1 MTPTP
6 AVEIRSL
13 RKTYSGGVE
22 ALKGIDLT
30 VPVGEFF
37 GLLGPNGAGKT
48 TTIGITTGLVRITDG
63 SVKVMDYDVVRQFR
77 QARRHIGLAAQEL
90 SFDWFFT
97 IEDLMILQAGYYG
110 VGRKVARQNTS
121 RLLKTFGLTAK
132 RQVKPREL
140 SGGMKRRFQI
150 ARSLVHDPDILI
162 LDEPTAGVDV
172 ELRYMLW
179 DYLTRLN
186 QQGKTVILTTHYIE
200 EAEKLCERVAIIDH
214 GRIIAVGSPAEL
226 VSGMDKDGMSLTVE
240 GWNQDAAKAL
250 AGYRFDFADGHLRV
264 YITRPELRLTEII
277 NRITSAGVAVQD
289 VRICRSTLEDMFIE
303 LTGHGI
309 DE

>member
-1 MTPTP
+1 MTP
-6 AVEIRSL
+6 AVEIRDL
-13 RKTYSGGVE
+13 RKVYAGGVE

-48 TTIGITTGLVRITDG
+48 TTIGITTGLVRLTSG
-63 SVKVMDYDVVRQFR
+63 SVRVMGHDVVREFR
-77 QARRHIGLAAQEL
+77 PARRHIGLAAQEL
-90 SFDWFFT
+90 NFDWFFA

-110 VGRKVARQNTS
+110 VGKREARENTD
-121 RLLKTFGLTAK
+121 RLLATFGLEAK
-132 RQVKPREL
+132 RKAKPREL

-172 ELRYMLW
+172 ELRRMLW
-179 DYLTRLN
+179 GYLTRLN
-186 QQGKTVILTTHYIE
+186 KEGRTIILTTHYLE

-214 GRIIAVGSPAEL
+214 GEIVTVSSPAEL
-226 VSGMDKDGMSLTVE
+226 MAGMEKDGLSLEVE
-240 GWNQDAAKAL
+240 GWNPKAEAAL
-250 AGYRFDFADGHLRV
+250 DGYRFDFADGRLRV
-264 YITRPELRLTEII
+264 YTPHPEVQLTKII
-277 NRITSAGVAVQD
+277 NRITPTGIEVHD
-289 VRICRSTLEDMFIE
+289 VRICRSTLEDAFIA

>member
-1 MTPTP
+1 MTP
-6 AVEIRSL
+6 AVEIRNL

-48 TTIGITTGLVRITDG
+48 TTIGITTGLVRITGG
-63 SVKVMDYDVVRQFR
+63 SVEVMGYDVVRQFR

-90 SFDWFFT
+90 SFDWFFA
-97 IEDLMILQAGYYG
+97 IEDLMMLQAGYYG
-110 VGRKVARQNTS
+110 VSRKVARQNTD
-121 RLLKTFGLTAK
+121 RLLDTFGLSGKK
-132 RQVKPREL
+132 RAKPRQL

-172 ELRYMLW
+172 ELRHRLW
-179 DYLTRLN
+179 EYLTRLN
-186 QQGKTVILTTHYIE
+186 KEGKTVILTTHYIE

-214 GRIIAVGSPAEL
+214 GQIIAEGSPAEL
-226 VSGMDKDGMSLTVE
+226 VSGMDNDGLSLTVE
-240 GWNQDAAKAL
+240 DWNQDAAKAL
-250 AGYRFDFADGHLRV
+250 VDYRFDFTDGHLRV
-264 YITRPELRLTEII
+264 YTPRPELQLTEII
-277 NRITSAGVAVQD
+277 NCITSAGVTVQD
-289 VRICRSTLEDMFIE
+289 IRICRSTLEDMFIE

>member
-1 MTPTP
+1 MTP
-6 AVEIRSL
+6 AVEIHNL
-13 RKTYSGGVE
+13 HKIYAGGVE

-63 SVKVMDYDVVRQFR
+63 SVKVMGCDVVRQFR

-90 SFDWFFT
+90 SFDWFFA
-97 IEDLMILQAGYYG
+97 IEDLMMLQAGYYG
-110 VGRKVARQNTS
+110 VSRKVARHNTD
-121 RLLKTFGLTAK
+121 RLLETFGLSAK
-132 RQVKPREL
+132 RLAKPRQL

-172 ELRYMLW
+172 ELRHMLW

-186 QQGKTVILTTHYIE
+186 RQGKTVILTTHYIE
-200 EAEKLCERVAIIDH
+200 EAEKLCERVAIIDR
-214 GRIIAVGSPAEL
+214 GKIIAVGSPSEL
-226 VSGMDKDGMSLTVE
+226 MAGMDKDGISLTVE
-240 GWNQDAAKAL
+240 DWNQGAARAL
-250 AGYRFDFADGHLRV
+250 DSYRFDFTDGHLRV
-264 YITRPELRLTEII
+264 YTSRPEQRLTGII
-277 NRITSAGVAVQD
+277 NRITSAGAAVQD
-289 VRICRSTLEDMFIE
+289 VRICHSTLEDVFIE
-303 LTGHGI
+303 LTGHSI

>member
-1 MTPTP
+1 MTP
-6 AVEIRSL
+6 AVEIRNL

-48 TTIGITTGLVRITDG
+48 TTIGITTGLVRITGG
-63 SVKVMDYDVVRQFR
+63 SVEVMGYDVVRQFR

-90 SFDWFFT
+90 SFDWFFA
-97 IEDLMILQAGYYG
+97 IEDLMMLQAGYYG
-110 VGRKVARQNTS
+110 VSRKVARQNTD
-121 RLLKTFGLTAK
+121 RLLDTFGLSGKK
-132 RQVKPREL
+132 RAKPRQL

-172 ELRYMLW
+172 ELRHRLW
-179 DYLTRLN
+179 EYLTRLN
-186 QQGKTVILTTHYIE
+186 KEGKTVILTTHYIE

-214 GRIIAVGSPAEL
+214 GQIIAEGSPAEL
-226 VSGMDKDGMSLTVE
+226 VSGMDNDGLSLTVE
-240 GWNQDAAKAL
+240 DWNQDAAKAL
-250 AGYRFDFADGHLRV
+250 AGYRFDFTDGHLRV
-264 YITRPELRLTEII
+264 YTARPELQLTEII
-277 NRITSAGVAVQD
+277 NRITSAGVTVQD
-289 VRICRSTLEDMFIE
+289 IRICRSTLEDMFIE

>member
-1 MTPTP
+1 MTP
-6 AVEIRSL
+6 AVEIRNL

-63 SVKVMDYDVVRQFR
+63 SVKVMGRDVVRQFR

-90 SFDWFFT
+90 NFDWFFA
-97 IEDLMILQAGYYG
+97 IEDLMLLQAGYYG
-110 VGRKVARQNTS
+110 VGRKTARRNTD
-121 RLLKTFGLTAK
+121 RLLDTFGLSGK
-132 RQVKPREL
+132 RQAKPRQL

-172 ELRYMLW
+172 ELRHKLW
-179 DYLTRLN
+179 EYLTRLN
-186 QQGKTVILTTHYIE
+186 KEGKTVILTTHYIE
-200 EAEKLCERVAIIDH
+200 EAEKLCQRVAIIDR
-214 GRIIAVGSPAEL
+214 GRIIAEGSPAEL
-226 VSGMDKDGMSLTVE
+226 VSGMDNDGLSLTVE
-240 GWNQDAAKAL
+240 DWNQDAAKAL
-250 AGYRFDFADGHLRV
+250 AGYRFDFTAGHLRV
-264 YITRPELRLTEII
+264 YTSRPEQQLAEII
-277 NRITSAGVAVQD
+277 NRITSTGVAVQD
-289 VRICRSTLEDMFIE
+289 VAICRSTLEDVFIE

>member
-1 MTPTP
+1 MTP
-6 AVEIRSL
+6 AVEIRNL

-48 TTIGITTGLVRITDG
+48 TTIGITTGLVRITGG
-63 SVKVMDYDVVRQFR
+63 SVEVMGHDVVRQFR

-90 SFDWFFT
+90 NFDWFFA
-97 IEDLMILQAGYYG
+97 IEDLMMLQAGYYG
-110 VGRKVARQNTS
+110 VSRKTARRNTD
-121 RLLKTFGLTAK
+121 RLLDTFGLSGK
-132 RQVKPREL
+132 RQSKPRQL

-172 ELRYMLW
+172 ELRHKLW
-179 DYLTRLN
+179 EYLTRLN
-186 QQGKTVILTTHYIE
+186 KEGKTVILTTHYIE

-214 GRIIAVGSPAEL
+214 GRIIVEGSPAEL
-226 VSGMDKDGMSLTVE
+226 VSGMDNDGLSLTVE
-240 GWNQDAAKAL
+240 GWNQGAAKAL
-250 AGYRFDFADGHLRV
+250 ADYRFDFTAGHLRV
-264 YITRPELRLTEII
+264 YTPHPELQLAEII
-277 NRITSAGVAVQD
+277 NRITAAGAAVQD
-289 VRICRSTLEDMFIE
+289 VAICHSTLEDVFIE

>member
-1 MTPTP
+1 MIP
-6 AVEIRSL
+6 AIEIHNL
-13 RKTYSGGVE
+13 HKIYAGGVE

-30 VPVGEFF
+30 VPAGEFF

-48 TTIGITTGLVRITDG
+48 TTIGITTGLLRITDG
-63 SVKVMDYDVVRQFR
+63 SVKVMGCDVVRQFR

-90 SFDWFFT
+90 SFDWFFA
-97 IEDLMILQAGYYG
+97 IEDLMMLQAGYYG
-110 VGRKVARQNTS
+110 VSRKVARQNTD
-121 RLLKTFGLTAK
+121 RLLDTFGLSGKK
-132 RQVKPREL
+132 RAKPREL

-172 ELRYMLW
+172 ELRHRLW
-179 DYLTRLN
+179 EYLTRLN
-186 QQGKTVILTTHYIE
+186 KEGKTVILTTHYIE

-214 GRIIAVGSPAEL
+214 GQIIAVGSPAEL
-226 VSGMDKDGMSLTVE
+226 VSGMDNDGMSLTVE

-250 AGYRFDFADGHLRV
+250 AGYRFDFTDGHLRV
-264 YITRPELRLTEII
+264 YTARPELRLTEII
-277 NRITSAGVAVQD
+277 NRITSAGVTVQD
-289 VRICRSTLEDMFIE
+289 IRICRSTLEDMFIE

>member
-1 MTPTP
+1 MTP
-6 AVEIRSL
+6 AVEIRNL

-30 VPVGEFF
+30 IPVGEFF

-63 SVKVMDYDVVRQFR
+63 SVKVMGRDVVRQFR

-90 SFDWFFT
+90 NFDWFFA
-97 IEDLMILQAGYYG
+97 IEDLMMLQAGYYG
-110 VGRKVARQNTS
+110 VGRKIARQNTD
-121 RLLKTFGLTAK
+121 RLLDTFGLSGK
-132 RQVKPREL
+132 RQSKPRQL

-172 ELRYMLW
+172 ELRHKLW
-179 DYLTRLN
+179 EYLTRLN
-186 QQGKTVILTTHYIE
+186 KEGKTVILTTHYIE
-200 EAEKLCERVAIIDH
+200 EAEKLCERVAIIDR
-214 GRIIAVGSPAEL
+214 GRIIAEGSPAEL
-226 VSGMDKDGMSLTVE
+226 VSGMDNDGLSLTVE

-250 AGYRFDFADGHLRV
+250 AGYRFDFTAGHLRV
-264 YITRPELRLTEII
+264 DTSRPEQQLAEII
-277 NRITSAGVAVQD
+277 NRITSTGVAVQD
-289 VRICRSTLEDMFIE
+289 VAICRSTLEDVFIE